1 MAQRDDRDPPPAR
14 MQEGG
19 DPQQWAEQSSLE
31 GPEFGQQ
38 VYGRHGGYSE
48 QRPGSTEG
56 SGERVSEDEALGAY
70 KDQEPD
76 AGEPVWGSPENEATH
91 GSPPGE
97 PPRGS

>member
-1 MAQRDDRDPPPAR
+1 MAERDDTDHRGLRARDSANP
-14 MQEGG
+14 E
-19 DPQQWAEQSSLE
+19 QWAEQRSLE

-38 VYGRHGGYSE
+38 VYSRQGGYSE
-48 QRPGSTEG
+48 QRPGSTE
-56 SGERVSEDEALGAY
+56 GERVSEDEALGAY

-76 AGEPVWGSPENEATH
+76 AGEPVWGSPKNEASH